1 MKKFL
6 AILLSTVLCLTVGMA
21 IGCNKASDD
30 FEVTAEEFVSA
41 ISFEGQTNYKINTAN
56 NVVSAEGTEV
66 MTMIVEREGDKIKLT
81 LTEDNE
87 TEIGYVEK
95 VDDKYYIYEEEGEG
109 FVKGEGNQRVFDMYA
124 GANLASIGIE
134 YADLTYNAETK
145 AYEAATIETEQGELT
160 DVSLKFEDNKLV
172 SCSMKLA
179 YGPEATA
186 TQTVS
191 VVYGDVTVTL
201 PTVE

>member
-6 AILLSTVLCLTVGMA
+6 AILLSAVLCLTVGMA

-30 FEVTAEEFVSA
+30 YEVTAEEFVSA
-41 ISFEGQTNYKINTAN
+41 ITFEGQTNYKITTTNT
-56 NVVSAEGTEV
+56 VVSAEGSEV
-66 MTMIVEREGDKIKLT
+66 MTMVVERAGDKIKLT
-81 LTEDNE
+81 MTDSE

-95 VDDKYYIYEEEGEG
+95 VGDKYYNYSEDGEG
-109 FVKGEGNQRVFDMYA
+109 FVKVEGNKQIFDTYA
-124 GANLASIGIE
+124 SVNLASLGIE

-145 AYEAATIETEQGELT
+145 AYEAATIESEQGEMSE
-160 DVSLKFEDNKLV
+160 VSFKFEDNKLV

-186 TQTVS
+186 TQTVA

-201 PTVE
+201 PAVE